1 MLKLCLHKYC
11 IHATKCR
18 CSSAVYAAFGIILI
32 RYFKQDIMCGIRWII
47 CNVIAYSFKGML
59 KLHLHKYCIHATN
72 CGYKSPVYVELKTL
86 LMREF

>member
-1 MLKLCLHKYC
+1 MQKYC
-11 IHATKCR
+11 KRGQNHRCTSAIYAT
-18 CSSAVYAAFGIILI
+18 FGMILI
-32 RYFKQDIMCGIRWII
+32 RAFKRDIMCGIRWII
-47 CNVIAYSFKGML
+47 CNVIAYSFEGML